1 LKLFVK
7 NRIPIYNPISWIWLT
22 VLCIVVCTS
31 NAQTNEFQLKQLL
44 KNTKQDSTAA
54 RLQGELAW
62 LLKFSNPTE
71 SLQFANAELSYGYQ
85 YKNALRLADAYRIK
99 GLLYVVDKKYA
110 EGIAFY
116 DSCMYY
122 AKSCNSEYYQA
133 SCLSLKAGMY
143 GVFGDY
149 EKSIETYEQGLLH
162 AKKAT
167 DPRMLA
173 VLSNNLSAA
182 YKQSGTNKKAAQE
195 LLLISKKNFIT
206 INDYKNA
213 AATMANIAQEFADE
227 KNEAKAIAELN
238 ESISFLHK
246 DTTDIQMKG
255 VIYNT
260 YASIYLD
267 VHKIDSA
274 KKYAHLSEK
283 ILDKLN
289 VPDNL
294 NDTYET
300 LTKIYMAEN
309 NLLEA
314 QKYAEKTLA
323 LGKLQSRKI
332 SISKAYENL
341 AIIAENNNNAALAL
355 TYYKLHKAWS
365 DSVFNAQRE
374 ESLNNQEIKIKLAQQ
389 EFETTLET
397 KKKQQENKE
406 LAVTNSRLTWLTILA
421 TLAGLA
427 LAFLS
432 YLLWKSNK
440 KKVQINQ
447 QLLAEKNIVEQQS
460 KEKQI
465 LIGEIHHRV
474 KNNLTMLKSLL
485 FLQSRTTKQDE
496 TKRILEEAQARVS
509 SMALVHKNLYDDN
522 DTGKLNLPI
531 FVENLLSE
539 LAISYRDK
547 ANEIAI
553 QVTGICSELDI
564 DIAIPLALILNELA
578 TNSFKYAF
586 DGIYNPL
593 ISIRVSQSKNE
604 VHIQYADNGIGLPAN
619 FDLQAGGFGFKVLHI
634 LIKQIKASIQYHK
647 SSTQSVFEIVVPV

>member
-1 LKLFVK
+1 M
-7 NRIPIYNPISWIWLT
+7 PIYNSIPWIWLT
-22 VLCIVVCTS
+22 TLCIVVCTS
-31 NAQTNEFQLKQLL
+31 YAQTSELQLKQQL

-62 LLKFSNPTE
+62 LLKFTNPKE
-71 SLQFANAELSYGYQ
+71 ALQNANAELKYGYQ
-85 YKNALRLADAYRIK
+85 YKDALRLADAYRIK
-99 GLLYVVDKKYA
+99 GLLYVVDKKYT

-149 EKSIETYEQGLLH
+149 EKSIETYEQGLVH
-162 AKKAT
+162 AKKAN

-173 VLSNNLSAA
+173 VLRNNLSAA
-182 YKQSGTNKKAAQE
+182 YKQGGKNKKAAQDF
-195 LLLISKKNFIT
+195 LLQSKKDFIA
-206 INDYKNA
+206 IKDYKNA
-213 AATMANIAQEFADE
+213 AVTMANIAQEFADE
-227 KNEAKAIAELN
+227 KNTTMAINELE
-238 ESISFLHK
+238 ESITFLNR
-246 DTTDIQMKG
+246 DITDIQIMG
-255 VIYNT
+255 VLYNT
-260 YASIYLD
+260 YASIFLD
-267 VHKIDSA
+267 INKIDSA
-274 KKYAHLSEK
+274 KKYAQLSER
-283 ILDKLN
+283 ILGKMN

-300 LTKIYMAEN
+300 ITKIYITEN
-309 NLLEA
+309 NLIEA
-314 QKYAEKTLA
+314 QKYAEKTLT
-323 LGKLQSRKI
+323 LGKLQSKKI
-332 SISKAYENL
+332 SISKAYQNL
-341 AIIAENNNNAALAL
+341 AIIAEKNNNAAQAL

-374 ESLNNQEIKIKLAQQ
+374 ESLNNQEIKAKLAQQ
-389 EFETTLET
+389 EFEITLGT
-397 KKKQQENKE
+397 KKKQQENKK
-406 LAVTNSRLTWLTILA
+406 LAVTNSRLIWLTILA
-421 TLAGLA
+421 TFAGLA

-432 YLLWKSNK
+432 YLLWNSNK
-440 KKVQINQ
+440 KKALINQ
-447 QLLAEKNIVEQQS
+447 QLIAEKNLVEQQS

-465 LIGEIHHRV
+465 LIGVIHHRV

-485 FLQSRTTKQDE
+485 FLQSRTTKQEE
-496 TKRILEEAQARVS
+496 TKRILDEAQARVN

-553 QVTGICSELDI
+553 QVTGTCSELDI

-586 DGIYNPL
+586 AGIGNPL
-593 ISIRVSQSKNE
+593 ISIQVSESTKE
-604 VHIQYADNGIGLPAN
+604 LHIQYADNGIGLPTG

-634 LIKQIKASIQYHK
+634 LIKQIKASIQYHR
-647 SSTQSVFEIVVPV
+647 SITQSTFDIVVPL